1 MRPVHDMVGALDLLY
16 RAFYRAVLARLPER
30 GAVAMGQW
38 GLRHLPLDRLGMFRN
53 LDPRLATTLGG
64 VRLVNPLILS
74 SMYYDT
80 AILRPAMRLG
90 PAPVTANTPPPAP

>member
-53 LDPRLATTLGG
+53 PDPASRRRWAGCAW
-64 VRLVNPLILS
+64 RI
-74 SMYYDT
+74 
-80 AILRPAMRLG
+80 R
-90 PAPVTANTPPPAP
+90 